1 MFDRVLKRVREL
13 IRTRQYV
20 MTLHAEEEMLA
31 DDLTV
36 YDVEG
41 VVLTGRIVERQKD
54 HSSGEW
60 KYLIRG
66 QSIADDPATIVVK
79 VGPTGRAIIITVF
92 RE

>member
-20 MTLHAEEEMLA
+20 MTTHAEDEMLA

-36 YDVEG
+36 DDVES
-41 VVLTGRIVERQKD
+41 VVLTGRIVQRQKD

-60 KYLIRG
+60 KYLVGGR
-66 QSIADDPATIVVK
+66 SLADDPATIVVK
-79 VGPTGRAIIITVF
+79 VGPTGKAVVITVF